1 LFLKEIM
8 STDPSFQK
16 HIQRIGEIV
25 EQLETSADPHSRSV
39 AKELLESVM
48 ALHGS
53 AVERILQ
60 IVSESGEAGQDLIR
74 KLGRDDLVSSLLLLY
89 GLHPEDLHGRVIRA
103 LEKLRAHL
111 ASHAASAEL
120 LSVTEDGAVKVRL
133 HMKSNGCGTSAAS
146 LKSTLEA
153 GLQNAAPDATSI
165 VIEETGA
172 TMQAGFV
179 SLAQLQNG
187 PSVAAFSLAPT
198 PRSGD

>member
-1 LFLKEIM
+1 M

-16 HIQRIGEIV
+16 RVQRIGEIV
-25 EQLETSADPHSRSV
+25 EQVEASADPHSRAL

-53 AVERILQ
+53 AVERMLQ
-60 IVSESGEAGQDLIR
+60 IVSESGEAGRDLIR

-89 GLHPEDLHGRVIRA
+89 GLHPEDLHARVTHA

-120 LSVTEDGAVKVRL
+120 LSVGEDGAVRVRL
-133 HMKSNGCGTSAAS
+133 QMKSNGCGTSAAS

-153 GLQNAAPDATSI
+153 ALQNAAPDATSI

-172 TMQAGFV
+172 NTQSGFV

-187 PSVAAFSLAPT
+187 QSTAALSLSPT